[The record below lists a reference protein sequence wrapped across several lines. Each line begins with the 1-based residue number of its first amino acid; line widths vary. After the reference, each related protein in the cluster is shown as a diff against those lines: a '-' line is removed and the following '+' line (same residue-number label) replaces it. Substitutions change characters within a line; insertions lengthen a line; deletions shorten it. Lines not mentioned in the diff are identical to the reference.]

1 MNLSPPTLLRAV
13 RDTLVDP
20 KAAAHSVMGLRLSV
34 AQGLMALALTAV
46 LATLLTALMQAFMGP
61 IDDQAMQDLFNRPFI
76 LALSQ
81 FALMIMGAALMWRVG
96 QMFGG
101 KGSFAQ
107 SLSLVAWLEV
117 VLILLQVAEVV
128 VLLVLPI
135 LALPVGFASVFAFF
149 YLLTNFTAALNGFT
163 SLTKTFFAILGTALA
178 VLVLA
183 SIALMFILPVP
194 NV

>member
-1 MNLSPPTLLRAV
+1 MNLSPQSLMRAA
-13 RDTLVDP
+13 RDTLVNP
-20 KAAAHSVMGLRLSV
+20 AGAARFVMGLQLSV
-34 AQGLMALALTAV
+34 AQGLMALVLTAV

-81 FALMIMGAALMWRVG
+81 FALMIVGAALMWRVG

-117 VLILLQVAEVV
+117 VLILLQTAEVI

-135 LALPVGFASVFAFF
+135 MALPIGLFSVFAFF
-149 YLLTNFTAALNGFT
+149 YLLTNFTAALNGFA
-163 SLTKTFFAILGTALA
+163 SLTKTLFAILGTALA
-178 VLVLA
+178 VLILA

>member
-1 MNLSPPTLLRAV
+1 MNLSPPTVLRAA
-13 RDTLVDP
+13 RDTMLNP
-20 KAAAHSVMGLRLSV
+20 AGAARYVMGLGLS
-34 AQGLMALALTAV
+34 AGQGVMALALTAV
-46 LATLLTALMQAFMGP
+46 CATLLTALMQVFMGP
-61 IDDQAMQDLFNRPFI
+61 VQDVAMQGLFDRPFI

-81 FALMIMGAALMWRVG
+81 FGLMLVGAALMWRVG

-107 SLSLVAWLEV
+107 SLSLVAWLEM
-117 VLILLQVAEVV
+117 VLILLQTAEVV

-135 LALPVGFASVFAFF
+135 MALPIGLLSVFAFF
-149 YLLTNFTAALNGFT
+149 YLLTHFTAALNGFV
-163 SLTKTFFAILGTALA
+163 SLTKTFFAILGTAFA
-178 VLVLA
+178 VLILA

>member
-1 MNLSPPTLLRAV
+1 MNLSLQTLLRAA
-13 RDTLVDP
+13 RDTLVNP
-20 KAAAHSVMGLRLSV
+20 ASAARYVMGLGLD
-34 AQGLMALALTAV
+34 AGQGLMALGLTAV
-46 LATLLTALMQAFMGP
+46 CATLLTAMMQAFMGP
-61 IDDQAMQDLFNRPFI
+61 IDDPAMQEMFNRPFI
-76 LALSQ
+76 LAISQ
-81 FALMIMGAALMWRVG
+81 FGLMALGAFLMWRVG
-96 QMFGG
+96 RVFGG
-101 KGSFAQ
+101 NGSFAQ
-107 SLSLVAWLEV
+107 SLALVAWLEV

-183 SIALMFILPVP
+183 TTALMFILPVP